1 MAIGS
6 PIDGPNDAVQNN
18 VLFIHY
24 GVAGE
29 GDLIPGFPWFVRG
42 NLPTGTL
49 CPVLSERRQGVAC
62 GVACSVAERPCSL
75 RRRRHD
81 GKVTCRRIQLMRQT
95 GSARV
100 RLHCVSW

>member
-29 GDLIPGFPWFVRG
+29 GDLIPGFPWFVCG

-49 CPVLSERRQGVAC
+49 CPVLSKRRYGQLVASP
-62 GVACSVAERPCSL
+62 VA
-75 RRRRHD
+75 
-81 GKVTCRRIQLMRQT
+81 
-95 GSARV
+95 
-100 RLHCVSW
+100 